1 MKPTLLIMAAGVGSR
16 YGGLKQL
23 DTFGPS
29 GETLIDYSVFDAMRA
44 GFGKI
49 VFVIRKEIEKE
60 FKTFYGDRY
69 SGKIPVDYVMQE
81 IDAIP
86 AGYSYNTQR
95 TKPWGT
101 GQAIL
106 LAAGIINEPFSVIN
120 ADDFYGR
127 EAFAEMG
134 NYLSS
139 LDDNSHTGFAM
150 VGYKLSETLSEFGGV
165 SRGKC
170 NVDGQSRLKG
180 VTEIIGIERRPEGSI
195 AYKDKD
201 GQWIPLAGDSIVS
214 MNTWGFTPRIFD
226 FLERDFKI
234 FLNQNADNPKAEFY
248 IPSVVNHLLETG
260 EAHVNV
266 LLSNDRWFGV
276 TYHEDKAWVSAEI
289 RKLVAKG
296 IYPEKLFA

>member
-60 FKTFYGDRY
+60 FKAFYGERY

-86 AGYSYNTQR
+86 AGYSYNSQR

-139 LDDNSHTGFAM
+139 LDDNSHNGFAM

-180 VTEIIGIERRPEGSI
+180 VTEIIGIERRPEGGI

-276 TYHEDKAWVSAEI
+276 TYHEDKAWVSTEI
-289 RKLVAKG
+289 RKLIAKG

>member
-60 FKTFYGDRY
+60 FKAFYGERY

-86 AGYSYNTQR
+86 AGYSYNSQR

-134 NYLSS
+134 SYLSS
-139 LDDNSHTGFAM
+139 LDDNSHTSFAM

-170 NVDGQSRLKG
+170 NIDEQSLLKG
-180 VTEIIGIERRPEGSI
+180 VTEIIGIERRPEGCI

-214 MNTWGFTPRIFD
+214 MNTWGFTPRIFN

-266 LLSNDRWFGV
+266 LLSNDHWFGV
-276 TYHEDKAWVSAEI
+276 TYHEDKAWVSYEI